1 MSLWTQQNH
10 ERRRTRSH
18 PGSAPGRRRHVDIA
32 RPPPAPAPRRAPAAS
47 GSTDTCVSTCGRIS
61 DGLELGHLSVSET
74 RTCSAPGNTAFG
86 RGGRKWRISCPR
98 RGRRAFEPSGCR
110 LCRSRSQ
117 VVIEILLT
125 SPAPSRAAGCSC
137 PVRCV
142 LFPVTFSKYE

>member
-1 MSLWTQQNH
+1 MSNAGREATQGQRQ
-10 ERRRTRSH
+10 EDAVRSTSRGQRRLRPLGQHRQLLAAQILACPRVGASQMAWSWVTSV
-18 PGSAPGRRRHVDIA
+18 SLKPGRA
-32 RPPPAPAPRRAPAAS
+32 QP
-47 GSTDTCVSTCGRIS
+47 
-61 DGLELGHLSVSET
+61 
-74 RTCSAPGNTAFG
+74 PGNTAFG
-86 RGGRKWRISCPR
+86 RGGRKWRISCPG

-142 LFPVTFSKYE
+142 LFPATFSKYE